1 MNDRIRKIFYII
13 MVSFFLTACSSGSDA
28 IDKFFGGA
36 VPSLNILSS
45 KTIAQTDLF
54 KIDVNNIKDGL
65 PGNDDGMTYQC
76 FFDRTVDGI
85 VAPTKPCSTLP
96 DSSVNFN
103 STTGVLEWT
112 PDQNNANLGQYEV
125 KISGTNG
132 SGETSQIFDV
142 GVRLKFT
149 GVTLIQNITGTSAD
163 LSWIPNPNAV
173 AYQIY
178 KANSFTGLYELH
190 STIAGGA
197 NSGGTMSNLLPSTA
211 YSIRVQ
217 AVDSLGFPDGN
228 VVTSSFI
235 TTQLVKLSMAAS
247 TTNAVAGTPVT
258 LTINAFNSDDS
269 PQTVGGLALSSSV
282 VSGTSSGNFSTIVD
296 NHNGSYTYTFT
307 PTTVGTAATIEVSTT
322 TTTFYLMNSITLNV
336 SPGPANSTNSSLAS
350 TSNTV
355 VSGNSVTLTAQI
367 RDQYNNPISSGAT
380 IAFQGTGGTSTGT
393 FGTVNNMGNGVYTAT
408 FTGVLAGTTKTL
420 SVTVNGTPLTMTTPI
435 TVTPG
440 IASSITTTLAVSTS
454 SLPSGTDS
462 TVTATLRDANGNRIP
477 SGVLVSFN
485 KSGGT
490 STGTFGSVVNQGN
503 GVYTTTYT
511 GILAGSAQTIS
522 VSVDSLLLTPTA
534 TIAVIPG
541 APSVSNSSTTI
552 SSATVVSG
560 SYSTVTATIKDLNN
574 NPIETGITVTFAKS
588 GGTSTGTFGTVSNQ
602 GAGQYNVRYNGV
614 TAGTAQNIQVQING
628 VNFGST
634 VAVSVVNS
642 VASALNSSLVT
653 TAASIVSGN
662 TATITA
668 TLRDS
673 NNNLISS
680 GYAVTFAK
688 TGGTSTGNF
697 GATVNNGDG
706 TYTVTYTGILAGSAQ
721 NISVLVDGASL
732 LSITETVTTGPAH
745 LANSSVTISNPTVIS
760 GAFVTATATIKD
772 LNNNPLDTAI
782 TVSFVKSGGTSTG
795 TFGSVVNQGNGVY
808 TIRYTGVTAGTAQ
821 SIQLQING
829 VNFAAPVSIAV
840 TNGSPSAT
848 TSTLAT
854 SSPTV
859 VSGSSVT
866 ITATLR
872 DDNNNLITSGYAVSF
887 AKGGGTS
894 TGTFGSVVNN
904 GDGTYSVTY
913 TGVTAGS
920 AQTISLL
927 VDSIALGSNTITETV
942 TVGGPS
948 SMLSTLTVSSNTIV
962 AGTSS
967 TLTATIKDANGNP
980 ISTGILVM
988 FDKIGGTSTGTLSV
1002 VTNQGNGV
1010 YTATY
1015 TGNTAGA
1022 AQTVQ
1027 ATVNGAPFG
1036 PTQSIQVIV
1045 GSPNLAHSSLTL
1057 SANTVKSSSAI
1068 TLTAVIRDSQN
1079 NPITNQFIISFDAVG
1094 GSSTGNISAVNNL
1107 GGGTFTA
1114 TYTGVNAGS
1123 AQTIRVFADGSQI
1136 SGLTGPVTVTPGA
1149 VLAANSTFTIAN
1161 GASAVIQSTTAV
1173 NLAMNLRD
1181 ANSNAISDAGTV
1193 VTFVKTA
1200 GVSNGNISAVSN
1212 LTNGNYSA
1220 TYTGSATGPTQTI
1233 NLVVDGV
1240 NTGMSVTATVTAGPP
1255 THIEMTGAPVGILN
1269 SIDCNGPYTATLRDA
1284 NNNTTVS
1291 TNPVTVSLSSA
1302 PALSHVGTI
1311 FTDSGCTASANSLSI
1326 PASTSTFSF
1335 YYKSYR
1341 PQGIVL
1347 TLAPNLSI
1355 ASTTQ
1360 NITNIPVLSWMGAG
1374 AYFTMNGSGSQ
1385 TAYDDSSGGS
1395 YSPQDVLAYGNYLYV
1410 ADITTHRIIKYDTT
1424 TNTMVGW
1431 IGHVGSVEGMTAY
1444 DGTTACDNLN
1454 PTTASLTPKWCLGGR
1469 ANIYTAPLLNAPRN
1483 LATDGVYL
1491 YVASGHRILRFLLT
1505 DGSHQGWYGRIATIT
1520 GMTDDGVS
1528 GTVCSSAG
1536 AAATTPKWCYGGTT
1550 GAGTTN
1556 GQFNTIT
1563 GLLVY
1568 GNYLYVSDYN
1578 NHRIQRIDIS
1588 GSNPAFSG
1596 WIGNI
1601 GTTASMTPA
1610 SCVTA
1615 GPGASTPTWCYGG
1628 TAQAANRYNLPSP
1641 GIPPVE
1647 QTAPNEG
1654 YYLPRGLTTDGTY
1667 LYIADGNNYR
1677 IVRNFI
1683 GSGLFDGWIGY
1694 ARASTAINPH
1704 NGSATYYASARYTT
1718 SWTSGGVVGSNSN
1731 SPNGFNL
1738 TGYIY
1743 ADTSQSPTI
1752 LYFVDTNGHRLARV
1766 RATDGQDFRWVGRN
1780 SVSPTGGNP
1789 GCSSSAVGATNP
1801 GWCTGGT
1808 AGRYGNTNATFYN
1821 PAGLAVTANKIYV
1834 ADTVNARVQ
1843 KFDKTT
1849 GVFDGWIGSG
1859 SLLASNWS
1867 RTIPAGTVAA
1877 RGGFDDYSFIEYA
1890 SAAWYSG
1897 LTGNGTQLFQSDVG
1911 FHRVKKFNLLDGTA
1925 QGYVGTISGFGPTGP
1940 SECVGYTSGF
1950 TPAWCTGGGRT
1961 TSGNAVHGY
1970 NNPFSLASDNTYV
1983 YVGNY
1988 SNNRIDRVRITDGT
2002 YMGWLGYIN
2011 TSPTDGE
2018 STCAGSAT
2026 ANYTPGWCIGGTAA
2040 ANTTNL
2046 GFSSLRAVYYD
2057 AAATHL
2063 YVTENS
2069 GRLIKLNPSTGA
2081 FLGVTGGVT
2090 TASVTGCT
2098 AASNTAGG
2106 WCTTATGNSGNGYGA
2121 INAGAG
2127 IASNSNYIFVV
2138 DMGTSRVS
2146 RYEKVTGSPAGFIGQ
2161 LTNATN
2167 LNTAATSFTVNSL
2180 TTTNGCYNQTTGYP
2194 RSTNGWCL
2202 GNTIGSAVTTQT
2214 GTGDSMFN
2222 SPRGIWADDISV
2234 FVADTVNNRLMKF
2247 DAVTGVFIGWKGYIA
2262 DATGMTC
2269 LSGTPVKGLVT
2280 PDWCK
2285 GGLSGPGKTLGA
2297 FDFLS
2302 GLHGDANYVYVLDTR
2317 NNRTVTVPR

>member
-1 MNDRIRKIFYII
+1 ML
-13 MVSFFLTACSSGSDA
+13 SLFLTACSSGSDA

-36 VPSLNILSS
+36 VPSLSILSS

-65 PGNDDGMTYQC
+65 PGNDEGMTYQC
-76 FFDRTVDGI
+76 FYDRNVDGV
-85 VAPTKPCSTLP
+85 VAPTKPCTTIP
-96 DSSVNFN
+96 DSTVKFDSA
-103 STTGVLEWT
+103 TGVLEWT
-112 PDQNNANLGQYEV
+112 PDQNNANLGQYELRV
-125 KISGTNG
+125 SGTNG

-149 GVTLIQNITGTSAD
+149 GVNLIQNITGTSAD

-178 KANSFTGLYELH
+178 KINSLTGLYELH

-197 NSGGTMSNLLPSTA
+197 NSGGTMANLLPSTA
-211 YSIRVQ
+211 YTIRVQ

-235 TTQLVKLSMAAS
+235 TTQLVKLSMSAS
-247 TTNAVAGTPVT
+247 TTNAVAGVPVT
-258 LTINAFNSDDS
+258 FTINAFNSDDS

-282 VSGTSSGNFSTIVD
+282 VSGTSSGNFSPITD

-307 PTTVGTAATIEVSTT
+307 PTTVGTAATIDVSTT

-336 SPGPANSTNSSLAS
+336 SPGPANSTNSSLTS

-367 RDQYNNPISSGAT
+367 RDQYNNPISSGVAV
-380 IAFQGTGGTSTGT
+380 AFQGAGGTSTGT

-408 FTGVLAGTTKTL
+408 FTGVLAGTAKTL
-420 SVTVNGTPLTMTTPI
+420 SVTVNGTPLAMTTPI

-440 IASSITTTLAVSTS
+440 IASSVTTTLAVSTS
-454 SLPSGTDS
+454 SLPSGTDA

-477 SGVLVSFN
+477 SGVLISFN
-485 KSGGT
+485 KAGGT

-511 GILAGSAQTIS
+511 GVLAGSAQTIS
-522 VSVDSLLLTPTA
+522 ISVDSLVLTPTA

-541 APSVSNSSTTI
+541 APSVANSTTTI
-552 SSATVVSG
+552 SSATVISG

-574 NPIETGITVTFAKS
+574 NPIETGITVTFAKT
-588 GGTSTGTFGTVSNQ
+588 GGTSTGTFGAVSNQ

-642 VASALNSSLVT
+642 VASAANSTLVT

-680 GYAVTFAK
+680 GYAVTFSK

-697 GATVNNGDG
+697 GTTTNNGDG
-706 TYTVTYTGILAGSAQ
+706 TYTVTYTGVLSGSAQ

-732 LSITETVTTGPAH
+732 LSITETVTTGPAY
-745 LANSSVTISNPTVIS
+745 LANSSVTISNPTVVS
-760 GAFVTATATIKD
+760 GAFVTTTATIKD
-772 LNNNPLDTAI
+772 LNNNPLDSGI

-821 SIQLQING
+821 NIQLQING
-829 VNFAAPVSIAV
+829 TNFASPVTIAV
-840 TNGSPSAT
+840 TNGAPSAT
-848 TSTLAT
+848 NSTLAT
-854 SSPTV
+854 TSPTV

-913 TGVTAGS
+913 TGVAAGS

-962 AGTSS
+962 AGTTS

-980 ISTGILVM
+980 ISSGILVM

-1015 TGNTAGA
+1015 TGNVAGT

-1045 GSPNLAHSSLTL
+1045 GSPSLANSSLTL
-1057 SANTVKSSSAI
+1057 SASTVKSSSAI
-1068 TLTAVIRDSQN
+1068 TITAVIRDSQN
-1079 NPITNQFIISFDAVG
+1079 NPITNQFIISFDAIG
-1094 GSSTGNISAVNNL
+1094 GSSTGNISAVSNL

-1136 SGLTGPVTVTPGA
+1136 SGLTGTITVTPGP
-1149 VLAANSTFTIAN
+1149 VFAANSTFTIA
-1161 GASAVIQSTTAV
+1161 GSSSAVIQSTSAA
-1173 NLAMNLRD
+1173 NIAINLRD
-1181 ANSNAISDAGTV
+1181 ANSNAISAAGTV
-1193 VTFVKTA
+1193 VTFSKSA
-1200 GVSNGNISAVSN
+1200 GVSNGTISAV
-1212 LTNGNYSA
+1212 TNNAGGNYAA
-1220 TYTGSATGPTQTI
+1220 TYTGTTTGPAQTI
-1233 NLVVDGV
+1233 GLVVDGV
-1240 NTGMSVTATVTAGPP
+1240 NTGMTVTATVTAGPP
-1255 THIEMTGAPVGILN
+1255 TQIAMTTVPVGTLN
-1269 SIDCNGPYTATLRDA
+1269 SIDCNGPYIATLRDA

-1291 TNPVTVSLSSA
+1291 INTVTVSLSSA
-1302 PALSHVGTI
+1302 PLASHVGTI
-1311 FTDSGCTASANSLSI
+1311 FTDSACTIGATSLSI
-1326 PASTSTFSF
+1326 PASTPTVTF

-1341 PQGIVL
+1341 PQSISL
-1347 TLAPNLSI
+1347 TLSPNLSI
-1355 ASTTQ
+1355 TSVSQ

-1385 TAYDDSSGGS
+1385 LAYDDSSGGS
-1395 YSPQDVLAYGNYLYV
+1395 YSPQDTLVYGNYLYV

-1431 IGHVGSVEGMTAY
+1431 IGHVGSVEGISAY
-1444 DGTTACDNLN
+1444 DGTSACDGLN
-1454 PTTASLTPKWCLGGR
+1454 PTTGSLTPKWCLGGR

-1483 LATDGVYL
+1483 LETDGVYL

-1505 DGSHQGWYGRIATIT
+1505 DGSFQGWYGRIATT
-1520 GMTDDGVS
+1520 AGMTDNGVS
-1528 GTVCSSAG
+1528 GTICSGAG
-1536 AAATTPKWCYGGTT
+1536 ATATTPKWCYGGTNA
-1550 GAGTTN
+1550 AGTTD

-1563 GLLVY
+1563 GLLFY
-1568 GNYLYVSDYN
+1568 NNYLYVSDYN
-1578 NHRIQRIDIS
+1578 NHRIQRINLS
-1588 GSNPAFSG
+1588 GADPVAAG
-1596 WIGNI
+1596 WIGLI
-1601 GTTASMTPA
+1601 ATTAGMTPA

-1615 GPGASTPTWCYGG
+1615 GVDATTPTWCSGG
-1628 TAQAANRYNLPSP
+1628 TSKVANRYNLPSP
-1641 GIPPVE
+1641 GLPPVE

-1667 LYIADGNNYR
+1667 LYVADGNNYR

-1683 GSGLFDGWIGY
+1683 SSGLFDGWIGY
-1694 ARASTAINPH
+1694 ARASTSINPH
-1704 NGSATYYASARYTT
+1704 NGSSTFYPTARYTT
-1718 SWTSGGVVGSNSN
+1718 NWTTGGVVGSASN
-1731 SPNGFNL
+1731 SPIGFNL

-1752 LYFVDTNGHRLARV
+1752 LYFTDANAYRLGRV
-1766 RATDGQDFRWVGRN
+1766 RATDGQDFRWLGRN
-1780 SVSPTGGNP
+1780 SASPTGGNP

-1801 GWCTGGT
+1801 GWCTGGA
-1808 AGRYGNTNATFYN
+1808 AGRYGNTSGTFFN
-1821 PAGLAVTANKIYV
+1821 PAGISVTANKIYV
-1834 ADTVNARVQ
+1834 ADTTNARVQ
-1843 KFDKTT
+1843 RFDKST
-1849 GVFDGWIGSG
+1849 GLFDGWIGSG
-1859 SLLASNWS
+1859 SLVASTWS
-1867 RTIPAGTVAA
+1867 RSIPAGTVSA
-1877 RGGFDDYSFIEYA
+1877 RGGFDDYSFTEFN
-1890 SAAWYSG
+1890 SAAWYNG
-1897 LTGNGTQLFQSDVG
+1897 LSGNGSQLFQTDVG
-1911 FHRVKKFNLLDGTA
+1911 FHRIKKFNLLDGVA
-1925 QGYVGTISGFGPTGP
+1925 QGYVGNISGFGPTGP
-1940 SECVGYTSGF
+1940 SECVGYTTGF
-1950 TPAWCTGGGRT
+1950 TPAWCLGGGRT
-1961 TSGNAVHGY
+1961 TSGSAVHGY
-1970 NNPFSLASDNTYV
+1970 NNPFSLTSDNTYV
-1983 YVGNY
+1983 YIGNY
-1988 SNNRIDRVRITDGT
+1988 SNSRIDRVRITDGT
-2002 YMGWLGYIN
+2002 YMGWLGYIA

-2018 STCAGSAT
+2018 STCAGTPST
-2026 ANYTPGWCIGGTAA
+2026 NYTPGWCIGGTAG
-2040 ANTTNL
+2040 TISTNL
-2046 GFSSLRAVYYD
+2046 GFNSPRSVYYD
-2057 AAATHL
+2057 KLGDVL
-2063 YVTENS
+2063 YSTDGS
-2069 GRLIKLNPSTGA
+2069 GRLIKLNKTSGAFISVAGGVSTG
-2081 FLGVTGGVT
+2081 
-2090 TASVTGCT
+2090 TGCT
-2098 AASNTAGG
+2098 VTGNAASG
-2106 WCTTATGNSGNGYGA
+2106 WCTTATGANSSNYGGL
-2121 INAGAG
+2121 NAGSG
-2127 IASNSNYIFVV
+2127 ITTNTNYIFVAE
-2138 DMGTSRVS
+2138 MGTHRVT
-2146 RYEKVTGSPAGFIGQ
+2146 RFEKVTGSPAGFIGG
-2161 LTNATN
+2161 LTNTTV
-2167 LNTAATSFTVNSL
+2167 LNTAAATFTINGL
-2180 TTTNGCYNQTTGYP
+2180 TTTNGCASPSGFPKGTP
-2194 RSTNGWCL
+2194 GWCF
-2202 GNTIGSAVTTQT
+2202 GNVGVNTTNIA

-2222 SPRGIWADDISV
+2222 SPRGIWADDLNVYVS
-2234 FVADTVNNRLMKF
+2234 DTVNNRLMKF
-2247 DAVTGVFIGWKGYIA
+2247 NATTGAFIGWKGYIA

-2269 LSGTPVKGLVT
+2269 LSGTPVTGGTT

-2285 GGLSGPGKTLGA
+2285 GGLSGPGKSLGA
-2297 FDFLS
+2297 FDFLT
-2302 GLHGDANYVYVLDTR
+2302 GLWGDDNYVYVLDTR